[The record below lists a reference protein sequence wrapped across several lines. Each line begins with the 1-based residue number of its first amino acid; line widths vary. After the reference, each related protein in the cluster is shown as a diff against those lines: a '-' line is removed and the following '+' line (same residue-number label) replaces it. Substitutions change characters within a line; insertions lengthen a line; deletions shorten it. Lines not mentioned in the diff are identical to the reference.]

1 MTVQP
6 TARYMLNQV
15 AKRRG
20 WEVSTDTH
28 SDNSDKFTRDGESLV
43 VYYDTVY
50 QSVLYAGKAYGDM
63 AELNHKSRKKKEKVR
78 SWLNEPRKQTE
89 YPERPPTA
97 PYAVPDSVA
106 DEVCE
111 RLEKQAQQ
119 PIDPYASD
127 FHKTGFT
134 TTKMVCAPEQPKPK
148 TTWNVVLFGPNR
160 FSHVTVEADD
170 FSIDNVNGVKALIFG
185 GLINPTHFYNMAYV
199 VSWEKA

>member
-1 MTVQP
+1 
-6 TARYMLNQV
+6 MLNQV

-89 YPERPPTA
+89 YPDRPPTA
-97 PYAVPDSVA
+97 PDSVPNVKV
-106 DEVCE
+106 ETE
-111 RLEKQAQQ
+111 
-119 PIDPYASD
+119 
-127 FHKTGFT
+127 T
-134 TTKMVCAPEQPKPK
+134 THNSWGMPVEDKPK

-160 FSHVTVEADD
+160 FSHVTVEAEG
-170 FSIDNVNGVKALIFG
+170 FKIESSNGAKVLLFGPLKERPDGVSPALMPAMSVQV
-185 GLINPTHFYNMAYV
+185 PTHFYNMAYV